1 MKNTLLIVM
10 TACLTLLSACASA
23 DLPGATA
30 GPSPEPLTQTDLKYA
45 LLAKFPD
52 FFFCDPDYYPIARAI
67 DPAQLAQQ
75 NLPQVEADAEVF
87 QSILRHNGLAGL
99 TTLTDQQ
106 KILIYTDFKK
116 LRAIQLEPSA
126 GGYSFAIQSSSGKGA
141 GTLNS
146 GTIDPSGDI
155 TVQSQTP
162 TFATCPICLSA
173 QTRIDTP
180 RGPVPVTDLKVG
192 DLVWTLDGRGERV
205 AEPVLQ
211 VGSTPVPPTHQMVH
225 LVLSDGRELWASP
238 GHPTTDGRH
247 LGDLAVGEVFDGARV
262 TTAQLVP
269 YGQTATYDLLPAGGT
284 GYYWANGILLASTL
298 AHP

>member
-1 MKNTLLIVM
+1 MKRILLIVSI
-10 TACLTLLSACASA
+10 ACLTLLSACATA
-23 DLPGATA
+23 DLPAATA

-75 NLPQVEADAEVF
+75 NFPQIEADAEVF
-87 QSILRHNGLAGL
+87 QSILRHNGLAGQ
-99 TTLTDQQ
+99 TTFTDQQ
-106 KILIYTDFKK
+106 KIIIYTDYKK
-116 LRAIQLEPSA
+116 LRAIQLEPA
-126 GGYSFAIQSSSGKGA
+126 GSGYSFAIQTSTGKA

-146 GTIDPSGDI
+146 GTIDPSGRI
-155 TVQSQTP
+155 TVTSQAP

-180 RGPVPVTDLKVG
+180 RGPVAVTDLKVG
-192 DLVWTLDGRGERV
+192 DLVWTLDAGGQRV

-211 VGSTPVPPTHQMVH
+211 VGSTPVPPTHEMVH
-225 LVLSDGRELWASP
+225 RVLSDGRELWASP
-238 GHPTTDGRH
+238 GHPTTDGRR
-247 LGDLAVGEVFDGARV
+247 LGDLAVGEMLDGARL

-269 YGQTATYDLLPAGGT
+269 YGLTATYDLLPAGGT
-284 GYYWANGILLASTL
+284 GYYWADGILLASTL
-298 AHP
+298 AQP